1 MNCVKCSA
9 SLPQGAAFCAGCG
22 TKQPLPEAS
31 PEQLQTYREAL
42 KSFMDDGVLE
52 DWEQTELER
61 LRAEL
66 SITSD
71 AHNELMNEFKLGMV
85 VPLELFVD
93 TASMKSFQQD
103 QRCLIRMRLLNPSD
117 RPLKSVGIRYV
128 TSATNGLMTHDTS
141 TVPPQKFADF
151 YVGIQPSAAGQ
162 HTLEGVLNSNSMTGK
177 VTHYQ
182 LKPVAFQVDAH
193 QEGPQSV
200 SVNIDA
206 SSMKVG
212 SFDDWNLTGAD
223 TESRAG
229 LMPDGQWLHVKLNS
243 VSPERADSWSEKKS
257 GSKAAITAAD
267 RKAQEEAD
275 AERRRIAIAEQQLA
289 SSSDLDKGRLDLDA
303 QRQAHEMDLEKRRL
317 KSAEEES
324 KFARDNSLAGLLSG
338 AKLNRGLDE
347 IDDSV
352 PEDPEQIVEK
362 FMLIYK
368 QYDSIPSMPYG
379 GAQPTPVS
387 AKLKAVMKAL
397 IDQYEFKHHQ
407 HPGFDRNMAFMTK
420 KFGSTKNIFVKFFEW
435 LLGLVSKR
443 DSGT

>member
-243 VSPERADSWSEKKS
+243 ISPEHSDSWANKKS
-257 GSKAAITAAD
+257 GSKATMTAAD
-267 RKAQEEAD
+267 RKSQEVAE

-289 SSSDLDKGRLDLDA
+289 SSSDLDKGRLDLDSQKFESSTELEKSRLALEA
-303 QRQAHEMDLEKRRL
+303 QKQAHELEIEKRRL
-317 KSAEEES
+317 KNAEEEREYERERQRKNDERDDERQRKEDERVNQVAVKGDEKPQGS
-324 KFARDNSLAGLLSG
+324 YLKLALCLFFWPFA
-338 AKLNRGLDE
+338 
-347 IDDSV
+347 
-352 PEDPEQIVEK
+352 IV
-362 FMLIYK
+362 Y
-368 QYDSIPSMPYG
+368 Y
-379 GAQPTPVS
+379 
-387 AKLKAVMKAL
+387 LKHK
-397 IDQYEFKHHQ
+397 
-407 HPGFDRNMAFMTK
+407 
-420 KFGSTKNIFVKFFEW
+420 W
-435 LLGLVSKR
+435 
-443 DSGT
+443 